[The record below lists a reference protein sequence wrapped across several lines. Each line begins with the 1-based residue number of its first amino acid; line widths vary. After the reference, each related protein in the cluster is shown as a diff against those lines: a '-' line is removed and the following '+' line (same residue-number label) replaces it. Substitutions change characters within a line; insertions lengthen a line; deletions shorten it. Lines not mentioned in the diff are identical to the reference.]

1 MHKPRLARLRKVFT
15 RHPVY
20 FVTFCTID
28 RRAILNRPVFQH
40 AYEDFCRR
48 AIEYGVHVGRYVI
61 MPDHVHLFVAF
72 RQEACS
78 LSIWMKS
85 LKNALSKALREA
97 GTPGPHWQKGFFDHL
112 LRNHDSYD
120 QKWEYVMENPVR
132 AGLVTQSA
140 DWQLQGIITDLTVSD
155 ARRS

>member
-28 RRAILNRPVFQH
+28 RRAILNRPALQQAF
-40 AYEDFCRR
+40 EDFCRR
-48 AIEYGVHVGRYVI
+48 AIDYGIYVGRYVI
-61 MPDHVHLFVAF
+61 MPDHVHLFVAL

-78 LSIWMKS
+78 LSIWVKS
-85 LKNALSKALREA
+85 LKNALSKVLREMD
-97 GTPGPHWQKGFFDHL
+97 TPGPHWQKGFFDHL

-120 QKWEYVMENPVR
+120 QKWEYVLENPIR
-132 AGLVTQSA
+132 AKLVAKSD
-140 DWQLQGIITDLTVSD
+140 DWPFQGMIGDLTVLD
-155 ARRS
+155 DRRS